1 LKSEADPGGSDM
13 MDGKILSDIRDKS
26 RNELPGF
33 LEDAAFIV
41 NSGAVSFH
49 TLLKHLRQVNLILI
63 SHAK

>member
-1 LKSEADPGGSDM
+1 M